1 MGKRAEATVLK
12 SFGKLLGMNLMIY
25 SVKQMETPDCSTQAT
40 GTLATG
46 TLATGTLATGT
57 LATGTQATGTLAAG
71 TQATVTQATGTL
83 ATVTQATGHRNTGN
97 CNTGDR
103 NTGNRNT
110 GDRNTGNC
118 NTGDRNT
125 GNWNT
130 CNGSTGFFCTEE
142 DRSVRIFNKPSGMS
156 ANEFRNSRYAYALY
170 SSPFMLAQWIEY
182 TESEKDTEEKKITGG
197 YLKELTF
204 KEACR
209 LWWGKMSAE
218 NKAIVKQI
226 PNFDADIFQEITG
239 IDVRVEALIDGKN
252 D

>member
-1 MGKRAEATVLK
+1 
-12 SFGKLLGMNLMIY
+12 
-25 SVKQMETPDCSTQAT
+25 
-40 GTLATG
+40 
-46 TLATGTLATGT
+46 
-57 LATGTQATGTLAAG
+57 
-71 TQATVTQATGTL
+71 
-83 ATVTQATGHRNTGN
+83 
-97 CNTGDR
+97 
-103 NTGNRNT
+103 
-110 GDRNTGNC
+110 
-118 NTGDRNT
+118 
-125 GNWNT
+125 
-130 CNGSTGFFCTEE
+130 
-142 DRSVRIFNKPSGMS
+142 MS

-170 SSPFMLAQWIEY
+170 SSPFMLTQWIEY

-209 LWWGKMSAE
+209 LWWDKMSAK